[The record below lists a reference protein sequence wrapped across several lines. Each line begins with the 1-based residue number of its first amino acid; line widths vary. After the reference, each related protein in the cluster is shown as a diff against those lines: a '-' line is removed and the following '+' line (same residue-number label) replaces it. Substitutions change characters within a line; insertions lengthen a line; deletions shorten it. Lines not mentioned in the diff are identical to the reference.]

1 MRSQHLHTAAVL
13 LVVIMLGSAEAF
25 AQAAAPS
32 DAEARQT
39 DVARLQREL
48 ENLRQQYAERL
59 AALEVRLAALEARQA
74 PAPTT
79 APETPVTAQV
89 PAGAAGAG
97 GPVGA
102 LPLYGNLAAT
112 SKVFNP
118 DVALIGDF
126 IGASGTNAINP
137 QPALEMHESEAS
149 FQAIVDPYARADFF
163 LSFGPEGC
171 GGRGRIHQLP
181 HAAR

>member
-1 MRSQHLHTAAVL
+1 MRSHHLHTAAAL

-32 DAEARQT
+32 NSEARQT

-59 AALEVRLAALEARQA
+59 AALEVRLAALETRQA
-74 PAPTT
+74 P
-79 APETPVTAQV
+79 APETPVTVQV

-112 SKVFNP
+112 SKGVQSRRRPHWRF
-118 DVALIGDF
+118 
-126 IGASGTNAINP
+126 S
-137 QPALEMHESEAS
+137 
-149 FQAIVDPYARADFF
+149 
-163 LSFGPEGC
+163 
-171 GGRGRIHQLP
+171 RGLGYQRD
-181 HAAR
+181 